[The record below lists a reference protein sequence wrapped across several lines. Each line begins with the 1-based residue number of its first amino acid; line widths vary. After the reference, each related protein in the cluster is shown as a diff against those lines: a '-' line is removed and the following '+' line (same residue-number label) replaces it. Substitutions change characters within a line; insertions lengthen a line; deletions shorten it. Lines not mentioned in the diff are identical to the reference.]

1 MELLKK
7 QIQTTLQLRED
18 LVLEAKSEADLL
30 DLIERLVQELVD
42 SDFESLLR
50 LLYRID
56 INENK
61 VKGVI
66 AATGPEKASLSIAKL
81 IFEREKEKAASRA
94 KFDSGNTDWEF

>member
-66 AATGPEKASLSIAKL
+66 AATGPEKASFSIAKL